1 MHTARS
7 RFLAAA
13 RRQPTD
19 RAPVWLMRQAGR
31 YLPEYREL
39 KARHGFL
46 TLAQTPELAAEVTL
60 QPLRRF
66 ALDAAILFSDILVV
80 PEAIGMPYSFR
91 DQGGIA
97 MDWRLDSAA
106 DLDRLA
112 PASALPERLA
122 YVPAA
127 LRLIRASLG
136 EDTALLG
143 FSGSPW
149 TLATYMIE
157 GGSSDEFARA
167 KALHRT
173 DPACFGRLLELLTEA
188 VVLHLQRQIEA
199 GADAVQIFD
208 SWGAACPGDR
218 YHELS
223 LRWIGAVRAALPKDV
238 PVILY
243 AKGMSHHAADLIATG
258 ADVLSLDWTV
268 KLADFHAQW
277 GDRVAVQGNL
287 DPALLLTDPELVRA
301 ETRDLLDGMAG
312 RPGHILNLGH
322 GMLPQA
328 RVESV
333 AALVDTATN
342 R

>member
-1 MHTARS
+1 
-7 RFLAAA
+7 
-13 RRQPTD
+13 
-19 RAPVWLMRQAGR
+19 MRQAGR

-46 TLAQTPELAAEVTL
+46 TMAQTPELATEVTL
-60 QPLRRF
+60 QPLRRY

-91 DQGGIA
+91 DEGGIA
-97 MDWRLDSAA
+97 MEWRLETAA
-106 DLDRLA
+106 DFDRLL
-112 PASALPERLA
+112 PAAALPERLA

-127 LRLIRASLG
+127 LRMIRAELG
-136 EDTALLG
+136 ANTALLG

-157 GGSSDEFARA
+157 GGSSEDFARA

-173 DPACFGRLLELLTEA
+173 DPVLFERLLERLTEA
-188 VVLHLQRQIEA
+188 VILHLQRQIEA
-199 GADAVQIFD
+199 GADGVQIFD

-218 YHELS
+218 YHQLS
-223 LRWIGAVRAALPKDV
+223 LRWIRDVRAALPAEV

-243 AKGMSHHAADLIATG
+243 AKGMAHHAADMIATG

-268 KLADFHAQW
+268 KLGDFMTRW

-287 DPALLLTDPELVRA
+287 DPALLLTDPEQVRE
-301 ETRDLLDGMAG
+301 ETRALLERIGR

-333 AALVDTATN
+333 AALVETAVGQ
-342 R
+342 